1 MEKDWK
7 KVFLTGDSVKA
18 EMARE
23 LLEINDINSVVLNQ
37 KDSVYQVFGDI
48 EVYVNEEE
56 EATALEIL
64 KNLKG

>member
-7 KVFLTGDSVKA
+7 KVFLTGDSIKA

-23 LLEINDINSVVLNQ
+23 LLEINEINSVVLNQ
-37 KDSVYQVFGDI
+37 KDTVYQVFGDI
-48 EVYVNEEE
+48 EVYVNEAEE
-56 EATALEIL
+56 LAALEIL

>member
-37 KDSVYQVFGDI
+37 KDTVYQVFGDI
-48 EVYVNEEE
+48 EIYVNEAEE
-56 EATALEIL
+56 ETALEIL